1 MLNLSAAV
9 SAAGRLSLGFAAI
22 AWVAGAAPAAA
33 MWNQPWKDES
43 RALVIDAYEFNPIN
57 WAAMTADE
65 RIAAFV
71 SKASDGLPPSWTCRG
86 LDGDDRRLCQNRWWK
101 YSVTQELYFTRRE
114 MAKMLGLK
122 WGAYHLGRPGNPREQ
137 ADHFIDFAKPEPDEL
152 IALDIEDN
160 DPDEWMSLAEAEV
173 FAEQINIRLGR
184 YPVLYTNGNTAEYI
198 SRNAD
203 KYPLLSRLPLWYAR
217 YRDDIT
223 GRFPEETWPEY
234 ALWQFASMH
243 NCSETRC
250 PYRVDGTKTDID
262 VNVSPLTV
270 AELKE
275 AWPFNELV
283 GDEPTPS
290 VGPEAEML
298 IAELDGTAVTPEPA
312 SDELTTLAAYGPGE
326 TARKPLDPLQLLTE
340 AAREEQRQAPRPS
353 PLLKALT
360 TSAKRV
366 EPDIPGDAV
375 PRRAPMRTQDVS
387 AGLLDAAGQLGG
399 EMESVRSILRS
410 AESRPAGVTKE
421 ELTRAVDETAIARSR
436 IAAELRDSARRQH
449 SSPPAASADGP
460 ERQSSVGARETGV
473 SLALSDDRVSSA
485 FSATR

>member
-9 SAAGRLSLGFAAI
+9 SAAGRLSLGLAAI
-22 AWVAGAAPAAA
+22 SWIAGAAPAAA

-57 WAAMTADE
+57 WTAMTQDE

-137 ADHFIDFAKPEPDEL
+137 ADHFIDFAKPEPDEM

-198 SRNAD
+198 SRNAE

-223 GRFPEETWPEY
+223 GRFPEETWPQY

-243 NCSETRC
+243 NCTENRC

-275 AWPFNELV
+275 AWPFKELV
-283 GDEPTPS
+283 GDAPTPS

-298 IAELDGTAVTPEPA
+298 IAELDGTVPEAEPA
-312 SDELTTLAAYGPGE
+312 DELTTLAAYGPDEG
-326 TARKPLDPLQLLTE
+326 ARKPLDPLQLLTE
-340 AAREEQRQAPRPS
+340 AAREEQRGATRS
-353 PLLKALT
+353 PLLKAV
-360 TSAKRV
+360 TSSATRV
-366 EPDIPGDAV
+366 EPDIPGDALV
-375 PRRAPMRTQDVS
+375 RRPPPMRTQDVS
-387 AGLLDAAGQLGG
+387 AGLLDAAGQLGD
-399 EMESVRSILRS
+399 EMASVRSILRS
-410 AESRPAGVTKE
+410 PEGNGDRAQGESLA
-421 ELTRAVDETAIARSR
+421 RAVDHTAIARSK
-436 IAAELRDSARRQH
+436 IAAQLRDLARRQH
-449 SSPPAASADGP
+449 PPGPEAPSTGEPERRSSLDRGAQDVALASA
-460 ERQSSVGARETGV
+460 
-473 SLALSDDRVSSA
+473 DDRVSSA
-485 FSATR
+485 FRATR

>member
-203 KYPLLSRLPLWYAR
+203 KYPLLSRLKKAGL
-217 YRDDIT
+217 
-223 GRFPEETWPEY
+223 
-234 ALWQFASMH
+234 
-243 NCSETRC
+243 
-250 PYRVDGTKTDID
+250 ID
-262 VNVSPLTV
+262 SVWRESP
-270 AELKE
+270 
-275 AWPFNELV
+275 
-283 GDEPTPS
+283 
-290 VGPEAEML
+290 VGP
-298 IAELDGTAVTPEPA
+298 PRKYY
-312 SDELTTLAAYGPGE
+312 SLTDVGRE
-326 TARKPLDPLQLLTE
+326 VLTE
-340 AAREEQRQAPRPS
+340 
-353 PLLKALT
+353 
-360 TSAKRV
+360 
-366 EPDIPGDAV
+366 
-375 PRRAPMRTQDVS
+375 M
-387 AGLLDAAGQLGG
+387 AG
-399 EMESVRSILRS
+399 
-410 AESRPAGVTKE
+410 TW
-421 ELTRAVDETAIARSR
+421 RAVDAAITN
-436 IAAELRDSARRQH
+436 IVEQ
-449 SSPPAASADGP
+449 
-460 ERQSSVGARETGV
+460 T
-473 SLALSDDRVSSA
+473 
-485 FSATR
+485 